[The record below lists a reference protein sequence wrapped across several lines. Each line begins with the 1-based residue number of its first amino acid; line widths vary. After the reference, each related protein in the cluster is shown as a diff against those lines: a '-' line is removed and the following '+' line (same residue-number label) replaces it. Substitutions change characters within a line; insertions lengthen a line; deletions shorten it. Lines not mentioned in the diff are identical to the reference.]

1 MQHRNDI
8 DNYSSASEYTA
19 RYNNQEDIWNNL
31 IKYAAKD
38 SIDLRN
44 LSASDKDFLQKRIK
58 AQLARYKWRTEG
70 YYEAMNSFDSAIKK
84 AMEETV
90 KIKKQSANGALLK

>member
-1 MQHRNDI
+1 MQHRNEI
-8 DNYSSASEYTA
+8 DKYSSASEYTA
-19 RYNNQEDIWNNL
+19 KYNNMEDVWSSL

-38 SIDLRN
+38 TIDLRA
-44 LSASDKDFLQKRIK
+44 LSAFDKDFLQKRIK

-70 YYEAMNSFDSAIKK
+70 YYEVMNSFDPVIKK

-90 KIKKQSANGALLK
+90 KTKKQSANGALLK